1 MLTRRS
7 STILGLV
14 LFVGAGVGLG
24 ARGRLLE
31 RPALSSLT
39 IVSVPWD
46 IQTRTALTEKT
57 ILEIS
62 AATTTALH
70 DAGELGEF
78 QRLLEAATSPL
89 ADNALAQGAIR
100 ILVLAQYSDGTNSR
114 LSFAENCRVM
124 WKDGRPQSLDQNLFR
139 WVVKRLP
146 PRQQRILADY
156 PNCRQ
161 AE

>member
-1 MLTRRS
+1 MP
-7 STILGLV
+7 LV
-14 LFVGAGVGLG
+14 LLVGSAGL
-24 ARGRLLE
+24 AAKGRVLE

-62 AATTTALH
+62 AATTTTLV

-78 QRLLEAATSPL
+78 QRLLDGATTPL
-89 ADNALAQGAIR
+89 ADKAFADGAIR
-100 ILVLAQYSDGTNSR
+100 VLVVARYSDGTSSR
-114 LSFAENCRVM
+114 LSFAESCRVM
-124 WKDGRPQSLDQNLFR
+124 WKDGRPQSFDQDLFR

-146 PRQQRILADY
+146 TRQRRVLADY
-156 PNCRQ
+156 PNCRE